1 MSMKDVKKIV
11 IHGGQF
17 HADDVLCVALV
28 KNFINPLVEIQRVF
42 KVTEDM
48 VSSETIV
55 CDIGGV
61 LDPEKLMFDHHQLDG
76 QTSEETAVCAAE
88 LLWNFISKELKLS
101 SEFRGISEL
110 CREISL
116 HDCGIKFSELS
127 KVVKD
132 FNPLW
137 NEKDTA
143 NETFRVAVS
152 FMSRIIERKIDEQL
166 SKDKARDL
174 FEQAPVIN
182 GVKVFDTF
190 IPWQDYA
197 MEQGINYAIFPGREE
212 GSYNLS
218 CIRGV
223 NLPSEWLQSKP
234 EGCTFVHQGLFIAAF
249 SNKESAIKATEAL

>member
-1 MSMKDVKKIV
+1 MSMKNVKKIV
-11 IHGGQF
+11 LHGGQF
-17 HADDVLCVALV
+17 HADDVLCVALIE
-28 KNFINPLVEIQRVF
+28 NFVNPVVEVQRVF

-48 VSSETIV
+48 ISPETII

-88 LLWNFISKELKLS
+88 LLWRS
-101 SEFRGISEL
+101 ISEQFNMESKSILEL
-110 CREISL
+110 CKEVSL
-116 HDCGIKFSELS
+116 HDCGIRFSELG
-127 KVVKD
+127 KAVKD

-137 NEKDTA
+137 DEEKSSDKA
-143 NETFRVAVS
+143 FNDAVS
-152 FMSRIIERKIDEQL
+152 FMSRIVKRKIIEQF
-166 SKDKARDL
+166 SKDRARNL

-218 CIRGV
+218 CVRGV
-223 NLPSEWLQSKP
+223 NLPSEWLQNKP

-249 SNKESAIKATEAL
+249 SNKESAVKATEVL